1 MKINKNDKLPII
13 IFGFIFILGICF
25 IVYPFVS
32 NFVNEKKYKKII
44 NKYDVTVNG
53 SDNNFIDV
61 MFKDAS
67 DYNKNLNNNSIRD
80 VFSKDKVV
88 ADSLYSNLLNVMNDG
103 VMGYISIPKLELK
116 LPIYHGTDESVLSKG
131 VGHLIGSSLPIGG
144 IGTHSILAAH
154 RGLPSSKLFT
164 DLDKLKK
171 GDVFYVTILHKN
183 LFYEVDN
190 VAVVEPNDLSL
201 LDINAKED
209 YITLVT
215 CTPYAV
221 NSHRLLVRGRR
232 VTKELNIEE
241 KGNITFSVDEV
252 ISIVLICIIMITL
265 TIQIIKFLRKNQEVN

>member
-131 VGHLIGSSLPIGG
+131 VGHLMY
-144 IGTHSILAAH
+144 
-154 RGLPSSKLFT
+154 FT
-164 DLDKLKK
+164 LQ
-171 GDVFYVTILHKN
+171 Y
-183 LFYEVDN
+183 Y
-190 VAVVEPNDLSL
+190 
-201 LDINAKED
+201 
-209 YITLVT
+209 
-215 CTPYAV
+215 
-221 NSHRLLVRGRR
+221 
-232 VTKELNIEE
+232 TKIYFM
-241 KGNITFSVDEV
+241 K
-252 ISIVLICIIMITL
+252 
-265 TIQIIKFLRKNQEVN
+265 